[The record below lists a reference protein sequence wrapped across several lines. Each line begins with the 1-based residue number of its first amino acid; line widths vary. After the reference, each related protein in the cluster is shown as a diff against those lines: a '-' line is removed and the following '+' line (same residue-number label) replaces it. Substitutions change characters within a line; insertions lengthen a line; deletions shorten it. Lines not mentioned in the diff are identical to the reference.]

1 MKIMDCTL
9 RDGANVVGNGFSPEL
24 TRMMIEGLLRSN
36 IRIIEMGNAK
46 GLGATEKGSP
56 APISDAAYL
65 DLIHPYL
72 DRAEIGMFLNAKRFE
87 ADNVAMA
94 ADKGISFLRL
104 GADAGDGK
112 TTYDKAAIINSTDEL
127 NSKLFTERD
136 PGMIEAAA
144 GYLETE
150 GSHTYFMAVGT
161 GHMVDPGGIVSGLRE
176 LGYTVELVP

>member
-1 MKIMDCTL
+1 MDCTL

-24 TRMMIEGLLRSN
+24 TKMMIEGLLNSN

-72 DRAEIGMFLNAKRFE
+72 DQAEIGMFLNAKRFE

-104 GADAGDGK
+104 GADAGDGAS
-112 TTYDKAAIINSTDEL
+112 TYEKAALIKKHGIKVRYSLMKAYLLTPEEL
-127 NSKLFTERD
+127 AE
-136 PGMIEAAA
+136 EAA
-144 GYLETE
+144 GLEAH
-150 GSHTYFMAVGT
+150 G
-161 GHMVDPGGIVSGLRE
+161 VDEVWTR
-176 LGYTVELVP
+176 